1 LSPPVLYL
9 IVCGA
14 GPAHDVPAF
23 LRLARSAGCA
33 VCVAATPQGLQLLDL
48 DQVAALTDHPVR
60 ADYSPVSPPWP
71 HADAILVAPATLN
84 TVNKLAAG
92 IADSF
97 ALALLTEC
105 LGLDLPVF
113 VAPNVNPALARHP
126 RFRASLDELAAW
138 GVHVLYERTAPPP
151 IWMTP
156 WAEIIE
162 RLSASG
168 LPGLGVGASAEAR
181 NPHNLRGKAEE
192 EPKGSPGAVSPP

>member
-1 LSPPVLYL
+1 M
-9 IVCGA
+9 
-14 GPAHDVPAF
+14 
-23 LRLARSAGCA
+23 
-33 VCVAATPQGLQLLDL
+33 
-48 DQVAALTDHPVR
+48 
-60 ADYSPVSPPWP
+60 
-71 HADAILVAPATLN
+71 APATLN

-151 IWMTP
+151 VWMTP

-162 RLSASG
+162 RLSASS
-168 LPGLGVGASAEAR
+168 LPELGVGSSADAR
-181 NPHNLRGKAEE
+181 NPPNLRGKVEE
-192 EPKGSPGAVSPP
+192 EPKS

>member
-1 LSPPVLYL
+1 MSPPVLYL

-23 LRLARSAGCA
+23 LRLARSAGWA
-33 VCVAATPQGLQLLDL
+33 VCVAATPQGLELLDL
-48 DQVAALTDHPVR
+48 DQVASLTDHPVR

-71 HADAILVAPATLN
+71 HADAILLAPATLN

-151 IWMTP
+151 VWMTP
-156 WAEIIE
+156 WAEIME

-168 LPGLGVGASAEAR
+168 LPGLGVGSSADAR
-181 NPHNLRGKAEE
+181 NPHNLRAKAEG
-192 EPKGSPGAVSPP
+192 EPKS